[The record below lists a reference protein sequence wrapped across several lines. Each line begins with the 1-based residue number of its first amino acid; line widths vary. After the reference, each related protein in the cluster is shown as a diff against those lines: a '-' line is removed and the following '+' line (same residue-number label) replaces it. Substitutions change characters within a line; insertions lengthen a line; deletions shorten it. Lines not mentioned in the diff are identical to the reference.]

1 MCIKDIFEYVEIRQ
15 IIQNR
20 KTKKPRQFR
29 LYTFVITV
37 FVINVF
43 FVDHLK
49 NANIL
54 FYLNII

>member
-54 FYLNII
+54 FYLNLI